1 MPLVRRV
8 LLLALVAVVC
18 LPAADPELLKLA
30 MPDAAVLVGIR
41 LDQIRS
47 SPLGRTMFSQID
59 AADSEFRKA
68 VAVLGFNPL
77 TDLNEILIA
86 GPATPGAAQVLVLV
100 RGAFEPARLP
110 VLAQMGGAEVSTF
123 QGVQIATLKQ
133 QQQTFSAACLDRAT
147 LVLGDPKSV
156 RGAIGRRTGGL
167 RVSAKLVSRADALS
181 KLYDIWL
188 VSLVSPG
195 MMAKNVPNPKL
206 GGLLK
211 GDALQSIQEASGGI
225 RLGRDIQ
232 FALEVVTRSEKDASS
247 LADVFK
253 FLMGLALTQ
262 GKPEQAKLLENLQL
276 NVEGTRV
283 RFGLTIPE
291 QEIAK
296 MIEAQKQA
304 AAAAAARKKAPAK
317 PGSTEPVVVQ
327 SSPQDTGITV
337 YSSPKDMGVVKL
349 PPPK

>member
-1 MPLVRRV
+1 MPWLRRV
-8 LLLALVAVVC
+8 SLLVLLAAWR

-30 MPDAAVLVGIR
+30 MPDAAVLVGVR
-41 LDQIRS
+41 LDQIRT
-47 SPLGRTMFSQID
+47 SPLGRTMYSQID
-59 AADSEFRKA
+59 SQESEFRKA
-68 VAVLGFNPL
+68 VALLGFNPL

-86 GPATPGAAQVLVLV
+86 GPAATGAQQVLVLV
-100 RGAFEPARLP
+100 RGAFDPARLP

-133 QQQTFSAACLDRAT
+133 QQQTFSAACLDKTT
-147 LVLGDPKSV
+147 LVMGDPKSV
-156 RGAIGRRTGGL
+156 RGAIGRRSGGL

-181 KLYDIWL
+181 KIYDIWL
-188 VSLVSPG
+188 VSLAPPG
-195 MMAKNVPNPKL
+195 MMAKHVPDPKL

-211 GDALQSIQEASGGI
+211 GDALQSIQEASGGV
-225 RLGRDIQ
+225 RLGRDIR
-232 FALEVVTRSEKDASS
+232 FALELVTRSEKDASS

-253 FLMGLALTQ
+253 FLTGLAVTQ
-262 GKPEQAKLLENLQL
+262 GKPEQAKLLENLQF

-304 AAAAAARKKAPAK
+304 AVAAAARKKARAK
-317 PGSTEPVVVQ
+317 PGSGEPVIVG
-327 SSPQDTGITV
+327 SSPEDTGVTI

>member
-1 MPLVRRV
+1 MRLVNRVFLV
-8 LLLALVAVVC
+8 LLVATVC
-18 LPAADPELLKLA
+18 LPAADPELLRLA

-47 SPLGRTMFSQID
+47 SPLGRTLFSQID
-59 AADSEFRKA
+59 TPDSDFKKA
-68 VAVLGFNPL
+68 VALLGFNPL
-77 TDLNEILIA
+77 TDVTEVLIA
-86 GPATPGAAQVLVLV
+86 APATPAAQQALVLV
-100 RGAFEPARLP
+100 RGTFDPTRLP
-110 VLAQMGGAEVSTF
+110 VLAKMGGAEVSTF
-123 QGVQIATLKQ
+123 QGVEIATLKQ
-133 QQQTFSAACLDRAT
+133 QQQTFSVACLDRTT
-147 LVLGDPKSV
+147 LLLGDPKSV
-156 RGAIGRRTGGL
+156 RGAIGRRTTGL
-167 RVSAKLVSRADALS
+167 RASAKLVSRAEALS

-188 VSLVSPG
+188 VSLVPPG
-195 MMAKNVPNPKL
+195 QMVTKVPDPKL
-206 GGLLK
+206 GALLQ
-211 GDALQSIQEASGGI
+211 GDALKTIQEASGGI

-232 FALEVVTRSEKDASS
+232 FALEVVTRTEKDATS

-276 NVEGTRV
+276 SVEGTRV

-296 MIEAQKQA
+296 MLEAQKQA
-304 AAAAAARKKAPAK
+304 VAAQRRKAPAK
-317 PGSTEPVVVQ
+317 PASGEPGVGRSTA
-327 SSPQDTGITV
+327 QDTGITI

>member
-1 MPLVRRV
+1 
-8 LLLALVAVVC
+8 
-18 LPAADPELLKLA
+18 
-30 MPDAAVLVGIR
+30 
-41 LDQIRS
+41 
-47 SPLGRTMFSQID
+47 
-59 AADSEFRKA
+59 
-68 VAVLGFNPL
+68 
-77 TDLNEILIA
+77 
-86 GPATPGAAQVLVLV
+86 
-100 RGAFEPARLP
+100 
-110 VLAQMGGAEVSTF
+110 
-123 QGVQIATLKQ
+123 
-133 QQQTFSAACLDRAT
+133 
-147 LVLGDPKSV
+147 
-156 RGAIGRRTGGL
+156 
-167 RVSAKLVSRADALS
+167 
-181 KLYDIWL
+181 
-188 VSLVSPG
+188 
-195 MMAKNVPNPKL
+195 L